1 MNLKEARLVKRDIL
15 RHIDNQTPGRDHF
28 LDKLTLIAHMISL
41 SVVVNYFQLNKIST
55 KYF

>member
-55 KYF
+55 KYV